1 MDKCKLNYF
10 GTAPT
15 SKSILLTCS
24 IFQLKKMYEHLD
36 TYTRG
41 LDRLIRYATKLKY
54 HLLIYF
60 DESIKHNDTLKKIL
74 DDNSTNKSVYFCE
87 YRCPDYLNNDTHHR
101 NVFGMYVRLLPIFDK
116 TIKFKCVYISDID
129 YTELELLFFIKS
141 HIKQFMDSKYKYAC
155 NYKIGYEWKYISL
168 FNIPNTNVAVLSNLL
183 LKEHILSP
191 DFLFSFLKKL
201 KDKDKLISDI
211 QNYLIELKQ
220 EKKRKAIEFGKRVK
234 KNVQEAL
241 NIKYSSDL
249 FSYGLDEYFTNKY
262 LIPEL
267 EYDNLGVFYIYD
279 SLVTYVEKILEYDK
293 IPHEI
298 LNNYT
303 MNILGHHST
312 DLVNSFK
319 KIINLNRSPNVSNNL
334 ILFDKVKNN
343 YIDETIIF
351 YNKYPHYFIG
361 KTYKDFLCNLLIHK
375 NDGIN
380 QSLYDI
386 KHIDSSVAK
395 YVENMKIYPF
405 TELLKLKD
413 RCVKQFDIPK
423 CLTYV
428 ETREYLTKINS
439 FYKYDKSVIEKTAK
453 NDICYGDLHKK
464 VKLLNK
470 NEVDIIVKLGKR
482 VIDFLDKYNILYW
495 IDGGTLLGSLRDGKF
510 IPWDDDMDLVIPT
523 EYFNMIYDI
532 IQKNKEDIQKKYNF
546 TFTFNLEEEVIKH
559 KILNNKIKNF
569 FIKVYDTN
577 HKSYFIDLMLGTL
590 IKDRYY
596 LPMLAFKG
604 YNYKMTD
611 VFPLRKIKFENKW
624 VNCPNNPYPFINHG
638 YLFWRHISVADHA
651 HINKLKQNRN
661 KWMYYINKPPFD
673 KNKKLKEDYNILDV
687 LNIIKVVEEDNK
699 KVLEMVEPFMKKI
712 KGKKLESVVT
722 DIYEFYNKIHKLN
735 ILESPLSKLYL
746 ESSIKNYNGVIKNSK
761 ILEPVS

>member
-15 SKSILLTCS
+15 NKSILLTCS

-54 HLLIYF
+54 HILIYF
-60 DESIKHNDTLKKIL
+60 DESIKHNNTFKKIL
-74 DDNSTNKSVYFCE
+74 DDNSTNKGVYFCE

-101 NVFGMYVRLLPIFDK
+101 NIFGMYIRLLPIFDK

-129 YTELELLFFIKS
+129 YTDLELLFFIKS
-141 HIKQFMDSKYKYAC
+141 HIQQFMDSKYKYAC
-155 NYKIGYEWKYISL
+155 NYKIGYEWKYMSL

-201 KDKDKLISDI
+201 KNKDKLILDI

-220 EKKRKAIEFGKRVK
+220 ENKKKTIKFGKKIRRHE
-234 KNVQEAL
+234 QEAF
-241 NIKYSSDL
+241 NIKYTSDL
-249 FSYGLDEYFTNKY
+249 FSYGLDEYFINKY

-267 EYDNLGVFYIYD
+267 SYDNIGVFYIYD
-279 SLVTYVEKILEYDK
+279 NLTIYVEQILEYDK
-293 IPHEI
+293 IPPEI
-298 LNNYT
+298 LNNYI

-319 KIINLNRSPNVSNNL
+319 KIINISRSPDINNN
-334 ILFDKVKNN
+334 ITLFEKVKNK
-343 YIDETIIF
+343 YMDETIKF
-351 YNKYPHYFIG
+351 YNKYPQYFKG
-361 KTYKDFLCNLLIHK
+361 KNYKDFLCNLLIHK
-375 NDGIN
+375 NNGMN
-380 QSLYDI
+380 PSLYNI
-386 KHIDSSVAK
+386 KHIDLSVK
-395 YVENMKIYPF
+395 KHIENLKIYPF
-405 TELLKLKD
+405 IELLKLKD
-413 RCVKQFDIPK
+413 SCIKQFDMPK
-423 CLTYV
+423 CLTYI
-428 ETREYLTKINS
+428 ENLEYLTKINS
-439 FYKYDKSVIEKTAK
+439 FYKYDKSIINATAK

-470 NEVDIIVKLGKR
+470 NEVNIIVKLGKR

-495 IDGGTLLGSLRDGKF
+495 IDSGTLLGAVRNGKF

-546 TFTFNLEEEVIKH
+546 KFTFNLEEETIKH
-559 KILNNKIKNF
+559 ILINNKLKNF
-569 FIKVYDTN
+569 FIKVYDSN
-577 HKSYFIDLMLGTL
+577 HKSYFIDIMVGTL
-590 IKDRYY
+590 IKDIYY
-596 LPMLAFKG
+596 LPMNAFKHQH
-604 YNYKMTD
+604 YKITD

-624 VNCPNNPYPFINHG
+624 VNCPNNPYPFLNNG
-638 YLFWRHISVADHA
+638 YLYWRHLSVADHA

-661 KWMYYINKPPFD
+661 KRMYYITKPPFD

-699 KVLEMVEPFMKKI
+699 KVLDMIQPFMKRI
-712 KGKKLESVVT
+712 KDKKLEAVVA
-722 DIYEFYNKIHKLN
+722 DIYDFYNKIHKLD
-735 ILESPLSKLYL
+735 ILESPVSKVYL
-746 ESSIKNYNGVIKNSK
+746 ELSINNYNGVIKNSK
-761 ILEPVS
+761 ILEPVN